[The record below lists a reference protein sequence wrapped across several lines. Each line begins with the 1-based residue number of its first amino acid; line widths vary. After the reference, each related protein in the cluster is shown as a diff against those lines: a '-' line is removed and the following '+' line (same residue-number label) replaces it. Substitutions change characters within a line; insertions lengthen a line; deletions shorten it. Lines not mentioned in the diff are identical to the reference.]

1 MSDVIDPGYY
11 ADQPVEPIEAIEQ
24 VCGCLD
30 GYEGY
35 LMGNVIKYV
44 MRAGRK
50 TEDPSEDLGKAANY
64 AYRLVTGH
72 WLESSKEDG
81 GMSDSDR
88 AELVQMLKESEPL
101 VKKYEKRH
109 SVCPSL
115 YTPD

>member
-11 ADQPVEPIEAIEQ
+11 ADQPVEPIEAIEE

-64 AYRLVTGH
+64 AYRLVTGR
-72 WLESSKEDG
+72 WLESDDDKPSL
-81 GMSDSDR
+81 SDSDVI
-88 AELVQMLKESEPL
+88 ELVRSFRDEPP
-101 VKKYEKRH
+101 KIIDAATGKT
-109 SVCPSL
+109 L

>member
-11 ADQPVEPIEAIEQ
+11 ADQPVEPIDAIEQ

-50 TEDPSEDLGKAANY
+50 TDDPSEDLGKAANY

-72 WLESSKEDG
+72 WLCHTNAEELRDMLAGKPRYARGGTEYDG
-81 GMSDSDR
+81 
-88 AELVQMLKESEPL
+88 KT
-101 VKKYEKRH
+101 
-109 SVCPSL
+109 L
-115 YTPD
+115 YVPD